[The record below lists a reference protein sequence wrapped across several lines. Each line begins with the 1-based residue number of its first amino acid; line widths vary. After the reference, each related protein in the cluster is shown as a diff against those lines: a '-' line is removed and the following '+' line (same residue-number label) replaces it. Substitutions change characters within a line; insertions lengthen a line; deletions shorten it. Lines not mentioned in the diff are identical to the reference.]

1 MRWKCAGITAGLVTM
16 IACSC
21 MPKAIVL
28 PYTLCESYKSANLSK
43 RMLMLALPEEKNIV
57 IENPKDVF
65 DDYGGINAE
74 PQSRI
79 KKFYLPI
86 FSETFKSYISG
97 DSIVAADNYRQ
108 DFSYTNLRKRQVSE
122 KIGLDTGSLVFS
134 IPEQS
139 EMKAAGLDSTVL
151 ILIDRIVF
159 KRNNFYIEYYW
170 DDKTKRPANLEVNAR
185 VLIWDYKNNA
195 PVFYGILTQ
204 KIEFQ
209 IAMQRKHWDES
220 ARALAKK
227 IVLSAQCL

>member
-1 MRWKCAGITAGLVTM
+1 M

-21 MPKAIVL
+21 MPRVTIL
-28 PYTLCESYKSANLSK
+28 PYTLCENYKSANLSK
-43 RMLMLALPEEKNIV
+43 RMLMLALPDEKSII
-57 IENPKDVF
+57 IENSKDVV
-65 DDYGGINAE
+65 DDYGGLNAE

-79 KKFYLPI
+79 KKFYFPI

-97 DSIVAADNYRQ
+97 DSIVEAENYSK
-108 DFSYTNLRKRQVSE
+108 DFSYRNLRKQQVSE
-122 KIGLDTGSLVFS
+122 KTGQDTGSIVFS

-139 EMKAAGLDSTVL
+139 EMKAAGLDSAVL
-151 ILIDRIVF
+151 ILIDRITF

-170 DDKTKRPANLEVNAR
+170 DDKTKRPANLEVNAK
-185 VLIWDYKNNA
+185 VLIWDYKTNA

-209 IAMQRKHWDES
+209 IALQRKHWDES

-227 IVLSAQCL
+227 IILTAKCL

>member
-1 MRWKCAGITAGLVTM
+1 MQRATV
-16 IACSC
+16 
-21 MPKAIVL
+21 V
-28 PYTLCESYKSANLSK
+28 PYTLCENYKSANLSK
-43 RMLMLALPEEKNIV
+43 RMLMLALPDERNI
-57 IENPKDVF
+57 IIQNPDDVV
-65 DDYGGINAE
+65 DDYGGLNAE

-79 KKFYLPI
+79 KKFYLPV

-97 DSIVAADNYRQ
+97 DSISEAENYRK
-108 DFSYTNLRKRQVSE
+108 DFSYRNLHVRQVTE
-122 KIGLDTGSLVFS
+122 KTGQDTGALVFS

-139 EMKAAGLDSTVL
+139 EMKTAGLDSTVL
-151 ILIDRIVF
+151 ILVDRITF

-170 DDKTKRPANLEVNAR
+170 DDKTKRPANLEVNAK
-185 VLIWDYKNNA
+185 VLIWDYKANA

-227 IVLSAQCL
+227 IILTAKCL